1 VPRVAAENRGIAHR
15 LDARAILA
23 RWLAA
28 ALITATALP
37 AAAQAPEG
45 APPAE
50 AAAPLP
56 SSSAT
61 PSDEAQMMNTLDD
74 EARKRFELGRTFYE
88 AGRFREAAE
97 EFTEAYRLSRRPAL
111 LYNIYVANRDAGR
124 WQEATDALRG
134 YLEQVPD
141 APDAI
146 TLRARLVSLEEQ
158 LALQKERDTRL
169 EAERQRADARP
180 AAAPSE
186 PRRSVVPWVLMG
198 SGGALIVGS
207 IVTGVLAAGKASDLD
222 DVCQR
227 DGTLCPEAARG
238 DVESLR
244 ALAVTTDVLWAV
256 GAAALV
262 TGLVLR
268 LTRVLDERAPS
279 PVTAGVSATKS
290 GASGV
295 LTVRY

>member
-1 VPRVAAENRGIAHR
+1 MSKVEAEERRIAR
-15 LDARAILA
+15 YRDARAIVARCLLVPLLA
-23 RWLAA
+23 V
-28 ALITATALP
+28 ALP

-45 APPAE
+45 AEGAEGPAS
-50 AAAPLP
+50 PP

-61 PSDEAQMMNTLDD
+61 PRDEAQMMNTLDD

-111 LYNIYVANRDAGR
+111 LYNIYVANRDAGK
-124 WQEATDALRG
+124 WQEATDSLRS

-141 APDAI
+141 APDSI

-158 LALQKERDTRL
+158 LALQKERDARL

-180 AAAPSE
+180 AATPTAPK
-186 PRRSVVPWVLMG
+186 RSIVPWVVLG
-198 SGGALIVGS
+198 SGGALLIGS
-207 IVTGVLAAGKASDLD
+207 VVTSVLAANTASDLD
-222 DVCQR
+222 EVCER
-227 DGTLCPEAARG
+227 DGTLCPESSRG
-238 DVESLR
+238 DVEALR
-244 ALAVTTDVLWAV
+244 RQAVTTDVLWGV

-262 TGLVLR
+262 TGIVLR

-279 PVTAGVSATKS
+279 PVTASVSATKG
-290 GASGV
+290 GAAGL